1 MVDVN
6 YLENEQ
12 KEAWKRIVELEK
24 KAELFKADV
33 IAYKTPIPSD
43 IKYIKGSRNKISEIK
58 NKSEKV
64 FEQANVYLQE
74 TKKALESIKKDCE
87 EAKQLETLV
96 SSAKEKNA
104 TFNEQEISISQSL
117 ESISIKISE
126 IEDVYEDLEDL
137 SDKVNALNANFTKG
151 TETYNKIITLH
162 QDAVKRRNDI
172 SSLHREVLGYTET
185 DEETGKETYI
195 EGLKDELE
203 ASYDDVKAKLKNTD
217 AELVKLKNTK
227 EEQYKAFINDWKSQY
242 ESTKKDIERLL
253 PGALTA
259 GLSSAYATKKR
270 VERQESSDYA
280 KTFRNA
286 IIGLVLI
293 SSIPIVCSIL
303 LMVFKNL
310 TLDEIMSKLP
320 TMSLALLPLY
330 APVLWVAYSA
340 DKKLKLSKRLIEE
353 YTHKEVVS
361 KTYYGLSNQLVNVKE
376 KDKSN
381 ELRDKLLYNLIT
393 VNSENPGKLITDY
406 ENSNNPIMDFLSNS
420 AKFAKNLDKVSRSIE
435 RMKKTVS
442 SSNEN
447 KDIPLVNI
455 SKIAE

>member
-43 IKYIKGSRNKISEIK
+43 IKYIKDSRNKNSEIK
-58 NKSEKV
+58 NKKKKKLQLKDIIIKKKSEKAI
-64 FEQANVYLQE
+64 EQANVYLQE

-185 DEETGKETYI
+185 DEEI
-195 EGLKDELE
+195 
-203 ASYDDVKAKLKNTD
+203 
-217 AELVKLKNTK
+217 
-227 EEQYKAFINDWKSQY
+227 F
-242 ESTKKDIERLL
+242 
-253 PGALTA
+253 
-259 GLSSAYATKKR
+259 
-270 VERQESSDYA
+270 
-280 KTFRNA
+280 
-286 IIGLVLI
+286 
-293 SSIPIVCSIL
+293 
-303 LMVFKNL
+303 
-310 TLDEIMSKLP
+310 
-320 TMSLALLPLY
+320 
-330 APVLWVAYSA
+330 
-340 DKKLKLSKRLIEE
+340 
-353 YTHKEVVS
+353 
-361 KTYYGLSNQLVNVKE
+361 
-376 KDKSN
+376 
-381 ELRDKLLYNLIT
+381 
-393 VNSENPGKLITDY
+393 
-406 ENSNNPIMDFLSNS
+406 S
-420 AKFAKNLDKVSRSIE
+420 AKS
-435 RMKKTVS
+435 
-442 SSNEN
+442 
-447 KDIPLVNI
+447 LV
-455 SKIAE
+455 